1 MLLSAP
7 RKLECCPPLLSRCPG
22 PISCGQVLIVNF
34 VLFEC
39 LPAELFRRHGKP
51 PVARRA
57 AREAGLREC
66 GARVVSRTAQAS
78 EPSESEDDEDKARF
92 VRPFRLCSDFAS
104 KAARR
109 ERQTNLDHRRLW
121 PVPAGAGR
129 AAAKGQLWRRR
140 RLQPK
145 PQTDVFGKHGGK
157 GTQKHSCTWQDLAA
171 ARRLQKVAINQLETA
186 QQAVDTLQAVW
197 LREFQDR
204 NTKEAEKAK
213 QELNDAKQEL
223 NDAKQE
229 LNNAQTKL
237 EKAKQEL
244 KEAKEAVASVRAGR
258 EQAGASACAVVA
270 VAFGLQHSRKVV
282 SAFSCGPP
290 FLLCGVM
297 LSSQQGFRSSLS
309 CLHCV
314 GLQYCGE
321 REGLLAWLLQ
331 VQANLVALCVL
342 PRLQNGVSVL
352 GSRGGVSAV
361 AFV

>member
-1 MLLSAP
+1 MLGFRIESCSAGASD
-7 RKLECCPPLLSRCPG
+7 EPG
-22 PISCGQVLIVNF
+22 PSQT
-34 VLFEC
+34 
-39 LPAELFRRHGKP
+39 
-51 PVARRA
+51 VACA
-57 AREAGLREC
+57 C
-66 GARVVSRTAQAS
+66 WCRTS
-78 EPSESEDDEDKARF
+78 SG
-92 VRPFRLCSDFAS
+92 
-104 KAARR
+104 
-109 ERQTNLDHRRLW
+109 ER
-121 PVPAGAGR
+121 
-129 AAAKGQLWRRR
+129 QLWRRR

-223 NDAKQE
+223 N
-229 LNNAQTKL
+229 NAQTKL

-282 SAFSCGPP
+282 VRFRAVHRFCFVGSCSPLSKDSA
-290 FLLCGVM
+290 
-297 LSSQQGFRSSLS
+297 R
-309 CLHCV
+309 
-314 GLQYCGE
+314 
-321 REGLLAWLLQ
+321 R
-331 VQANLVALCVL
+331 
-342 PRLQNGVSVL
+342 
-352 GSRGGVSAV
+352 
-361 AFV
+361 